1 MLQFYKITV
10 ISYINDT
17 TAETIDGEIA
27 KEDLDNVILNAIRSI
42 RSIKLLIIYEYLSDS
57 LPNS

>member
-1 MLQFYKITV
+1 MV

-42 RSIKLLIIYEYLSDS
+42 RSIELLIIYEYLSDS